1 MDGYERLKEAIQTIN
16 QELNRYGDYT
26 LNPLP
31 VYAALYADH
40 SNNLAWHADRGGPG
54 DSGYDLE
61 AEIVSLL
68 KDIIVRQVMTD
79 NAYYEDFETGTERGE
94 WHKYQ
99 TDGPEDGQED

>member
-1 MDGYERLKEAIQTIN
+1 MDGYERLKEAIQTID
-16 QELNRYGDYT
+16 QELNKYGDYT

-61 AEIVSLL
+61 AEIVGLL

-94 WHKYQ
+94 WCKYQ
-99 TDGPEDGQED
+99 ADGPEDGQTD